1 MNIIEEQKEN
11 IKGILH
17 GFDRMLNK
25 KVSSR
30 LLLKWEFN
38 ILYDYFSIITIKFEL
53 KLLL

>member
-1 MNIIEEQKEN
+1 MIISKTVYANQVKTALFL
-11 IKGILH
+11 I
-17 GFDRMLNK
+17 MLNK

>member
-1 MNIIEEQKEN
+1 MGCFVMNIIEEQKEN
-11 IKGILH
+11 IKGILQ
-17 GFDRMLNK
+17 LNK